1 VVRVAGASPGRREA
15 GGEAAVAARGG
26 GASRVATAGGAVKK
40 PLPPAARFTDP
51 FLCPLLLFR
60 VTIISRKSPIGE
72 RINKKVMSV
81 V

>member
-1 VVRVAGASPGRREA
+1 MAGASPGRREV
-15 GGEAAVAARGG
+15 GGEAIGDAARGG
-26 GASRVATAGGAVKK
+26 GARRVATAGGAVKK

-72 RINKKVMSV
+72 RINKKVLSV